1 MKTSRNMNTR
11 SPKQLLKE
19 IDELRLRLAES
30 EETLQAI
37 RSGEV
42 DALVVS
48 GPQGERVFTLLG
60 AERTY
65 RILVETMNEGAMT
78 LDREGIITYCNK
90 RLAEMLAVPIDQ
102 VFGTP
107 VRRLISASDLQ
118 VFEGLL
124 EQCLHGSSKGEIA
137 LIKAGGTLLPVLL
150 SFSAM
155 LMDDTDAYSLVVTD
169 LTVQKQIEQELK
181 RHRDDLEGIVR
192 ERTYALE
199 TANQKLNEEILERKK
214 AEEEKAKLI
223 VELQNALAN
232 VNMLSGMLPI
242 CSSCKKIRDDQG
254 YWTQIE
260 AYIRAHSEAEFS
272 HSLCPECAKKLYPL
286 FYQD

>member
-1 MKTSRNMNTR
+1 MNTR
-11 SPKQLLKE
+11 NPKQLLKE
-19 IDELRLRLAES
+19 IEELRTRLAES

-65 RILVETMNEGAMT
+65 RILIETMNEGAMT
-78 LDREGIITYCNK
+78 LNGEGIITYCNK
-90 RLAEMLAVPIDQ
+90 RLAEMAAVSIDQ
-102 VFGTP
+102 VLGTP

-118 VFEGLL
+118 VFENLL
-124 EQCLHGSSKGEIA
+124 EQCLQGSSKGEVA
-137 LIKAGGTLLPVLL
+137 LIRADGTLLPVLL
-150 SFSAM
+150 SFSTM
-155 LMDDTDAYSLVVTD
+155 RTDNTNAYSLVVTD

-214 AEEEKAKLI
+214 AEEEKARLI
-223 VELQNALAN
+223 VELQHALAN
-232 VNMLSGMLPI
+232 VKMLSGMLPI

-260 AYIRAHSEAEFS
+260 AYIREHSEAEFS
-272 HSLCPECAKKLYPL
+272 HSICPECAKKLYPTL
-286 FYQD
+286 YQD